1 MPASASI
8 KLAIE
13 AALRAAN
20 EGFQSMEGSEP
31 VFDQTMTAAI
41 ASKHISWL
49 CVASKPPCDQ
59 EKVCWPVCA
68 RTTRVQDTAP

>member
-8 KLAIE
+8 RLAIE

-41 ASKHISWL
+41 ASKHMAGTILKAYKSG
-49 CVASKPPCDQ
+49 AG
-59 EKVCWPVCA
+59 
-68 RTTRVQDTAP
+68 TA

>member
-49 CVASKPPCDQ
+49 CVASKPP
-59 EKVCWPVCA
+59 
-68 RTTRVQDTAP
+68 